1 VINSE
6 TDKAVTKNNTLQS
19 LPINREV
26 WGGRFSKATALRI
39 IYFLVFCCTG
49 AWLPKL
55 YDFCIYKGL
64 SGTQSA
70 FILSITPIMMFVVQ
84 PFYGFLADK
93 LGYKKTLL
101 LSSVLAAV
109 SYTGYLF
116 GEGFLWL
123 ILVTAVMSLFYNTIQ
138 PVLDSMALQIA
149 KSNPKFSYGTLRFYG
164 AAGFAFTT
172 IITGQVIDAIDITV
186 IFIVSAIT
194 MFLAFMFS
202 FFLKDE
208 TYEKSSVKAYG
219 NIQSVIKNRSLQ
231 FLLFCVFL
239 VSLGAT
245 TIWNFYST
253 YLKGNGASD
262 SLVGYGLSFQGLCEL
277 PIFYFSAK
285 IILKLG
291 LKTTL
296 IITVLATVLRLL
308 LYNVIKN
315 PVATLPVEL
324 LHGFSWSLFWVV
336 CVEYV
341 NKLVD
346 ERWLATGQS
355 LLYAAYF
362 GAGAIAGNYWTNI
375 FLDRG
380 LKVADVFLINAGL
393 VTIAVILL
401 FLFMKKAGE
410 KDSL

>member
-1 VINSE
+1 M
-6 TDKAVTKNNTLQS
+6 
-19 LPINREV
+19 
-26 WGGRFSKATALRI
+26 SKATALRI
-39 IYFLVFCCTG
+39 VYFLVFCCTG

-55 YDFCIYKGL
+55 YDYCIHKGL
-64 SGTQSA
+64 TGAESA
-70 FILSITPIMMFVVQ
+70 LILSITPIMMFAVQ
-84 PFYGFLADK
+84 PLYGFLADK

-101 LSSVLAAV
+101 LSTLLASV
-109 SYTGYLF
+109 SYSGYLYN
-116 GEGFLWL
+116 GGFSWL
-123 ILVTAVMSLFYNTIQ
+123 IIVTVIMSLFYNTIQ

-149 KSNPKFSYGTLRFYG
+149 KGNSKFSYGSLRFYG

-186 IFIVSAIT
+186 IFIVSSIT
-194 MFLAFMFS
+194 MFLAFVFS

-208 TYEKSSVKAYG
+208 LHEKAMISSYG
-219 NIQSVIKNRSLQ
+219 NVWAVIKNSSLQ
-231 FLLFCVFL
+231 FLLLCVFL

-253 YLKGNGASD
+253 YLKENGATD

-277 PIFYFSAK
+277 PVFYFSAR
-285 IILKLG
+285 IILRLG

-296 IITVLATVLRLL
+296 IITVLATAIRMT
-308 LYNVIKN
+308 LYYFIKD
-315 PVATLPVEL
+315 PVSTLPVEL

-346 ERWLATGQS
+346 EHWLATGQS

-362 GAGAIAGNYWTNI
+362 GAGAIAGNYWTGY
-375 FLDRG
+375 LLSEG
-380 LKVADVFLINAGL
+380 VALAEVFLLNAGI
-393 VTIAVILL
+393 VAAVVLAII
-401 FLFMKKAGE
+401 LFMKKQ
-410 KDSL
+410 K

>member
-1 VINSE
+1 M
-6 TDKAVTKNNTLQS
+6 
-19 LPINREV
+19 
-26 WGGRFSKATALRI
+26 SKATALRVV
-39 IYFLVFCCTG
+39 YFLVFCCTG

-55 YDFCIYKGL
+55 YDYCIYHGL
-64 SGTQSA
+64 TSTQSA
-70 FILSITPIMMFVVQ
+70 LILSITPIMMFVVQ
-84 PFYGFLADK
+84 PLYGFLADK

-101 LSSVLAAV
+101 LSTLLASI
-109 SYTGYLF
+109 SYLGYLYN
-116 GEGFLWL
+116 GGFTWL
-123 ILVTAVMSLFYNTIQ
+123 IIVTVIMSLFYNTIQ

-149 KSNPKFSYGTLRFYG
+149 KNNPKFSYGTLRFYG
-164 AAGFAFTT
+164 AVGFAFTT
-172 IITGQVIDAIDITV
+172 IITGQVIDAVDITV

-194 MFLAFMFS
+194 MFLAFIFS
-202 FFLKDE
+202 FFLENEMHEKD
-208 TYEKSSVKAYG
+208 SVNAYG
-219 NIQSVIKNRSLQ
+219 NVWAVIKNRSLQ

-245 TIWNFYST
+245 TIWNFYSM

-277 PIFYFSAK
+277 PLFYFSAR
-285 IILKLG
+285 IILRLG

-296 IITVLATVLRLL
+296 VITVLATAIRMT
-308 LYNVIKN
+308 LYYFIKE

-346 ERWLATGQS
+346 EHWLATGQS

-362 GAGAIAGNYWTNI
+362 GAGAIAGNYWTGYLLSSGMTI
-375 FLDRG
+375 
-380 LKVADVFLINAGL
+380 ADVFLFNAGIVL
-393 VTIAVILL
+393 ITGIMVWIFI
-401 FLFMKKAGE
+401 KGKHIDQKAG
-410 KDSL
+410 